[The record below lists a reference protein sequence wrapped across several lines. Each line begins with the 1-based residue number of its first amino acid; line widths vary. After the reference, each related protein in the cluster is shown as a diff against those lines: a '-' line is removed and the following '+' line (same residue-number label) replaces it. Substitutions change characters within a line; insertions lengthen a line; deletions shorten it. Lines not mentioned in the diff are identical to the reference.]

1 MLLAN
6 ESVAQKIASAFPD
19 RALLRN
25 HPPPLENSLQA
36 SSSRRP
42 NYDSGS
48 LYPGPPGVS
57 TPSKTLNPLFDG
69 RHWLTPCSDL
79 SVMAPLGHSLLGNQ
93 RNFSGS
99 LMLLRSVAT
108 SSFYSQS
115 SSRLQSRC
123 SSPHIFAQEPSTR
136 LPGVT
141 TLSLWTATLTLLP
154 RSAGSH
160 HSHYSTKML
169 ASPSARLVSF
179 FPDVQL

>member
-1 MLLAN
+1 
-6 ESVAQKIASAFPD
+6 
-19 RALLRN
+19 
-25 HPPPLENSLQA
+25 
-36 SSSRRP
+36 
-42 NYDSGS
+42 
-48 LYPGPPGVS
+48 
-57 TPSKTLNPLFDG
+57 LNPLFDG

-79 SVMAPLGHSLLGNQ
+79 SVMAPVGHSLLGNQ

-154 RSAGSH
+154 RSAGSR
-160 HSHYSTKML
+160 HSHYSIHQD
-169 ASPSARLVSF
+169 ARQSICAPSLLLS
-179 FPDVQL
+179 